1 MYESDTVIKETEGKK
16 LRSKIAEGIFIPF
29 YFASFFVMAYV
40 LFQDFI
46 YIGYLRMNA
55 VVFNGMLVQI
65 QLLSMIGFITSGA
78 TKKRFFIAH
87 LGNAILLILAAISVF
102 VRHQEA
108 GILGFVVVVSI
119 HFILWRI
126 EKYTTRIKQLSFSE
140 LRLKMKKEENEQL
153 RLYSSVIEQSPL
165 SIVITDEKG
174 NIKYVNP
181 YFTEVTG
188 YTLDEVLGKHTRI
201 LKSNKNAPDTYK
213 TLWENITQGEKWVG
227 EFTNI
232 DKNGD
237 EFYERAVIS
246 PIVGENGKTSY
257 YVSIKENITEA
268 LLLRN
273 TLDNQ
278 SRFIS
283 QLIDV
288 IPNSIF
294 YVDKDD
300 IFLGSNA
307 EFTRVYQSDVEGDRG
322 MNLKD
327 TSWMDHKKY
336 HRFMEM
342 RQESVKTGKPVIRQ
356 ILANVNGK
364 ETAVLY
370 CVNAYYN
377 SDGSIGGYIGMLT
390 DISELKEKE
399 IELQNAL
406 IQANAA
412 TEAKSMFLANMSH
425 EIRTPMNAV
434 IGMSYLALKTQ
445 LTEKQRDYLLKINSA
460 ATSLL
465 RIVND
470 ILDFSKIEA
479 GKLKMEKLEFNLDQV
494 ISKSIELLI
503 PKAREKS
510 LEMIYH
516 LSCDIPEQLMGDPLR
531 LGQVVTNLVSN
542 AVKFTHSG
550 EIRVD
555 VIQEEQ
561 KDQRICLKFSV
572 SDTGIGIS
580 KENQDK
586 LFEAFTQSDNSI
598 TRQYGGTGL
607 GLTISKTLV
616 EMMNGRLWLE
626 SEENI
631 GSTFYFTAWFDLG
644 ETANFKKCITLQ
656 DIKKIKTLVVDD
668 NTAAGEIMKEY
679 MENMGATVDL
689 ASSGHQAIDMIQKN
703 DAEAPYQ
710 LLLIDWN
717 MPELDGMETVKQIYA
732 LSEIENKPLV
742 VFVTAYD
749 MEEMK
754 KSAETLE
761 VAAFLSK
768 PVTQSSLYDAIVN
781 IFAEAF
787 PLSAKEAS
795 QFGDGYTFDGIRIL
809 LAEDN
814 EVNQQIACE
823 LLESQGCRVA
833 VSNNGLQAVQRFC
846 SSKEEYDLIFM
857 DIQMPEMDG
866 FEAAKRIREA
876 DTEIPIIA
884 MTARNMQEEKE
895 RCYQAGMNDHIAK
908 PIDPKTLMQLVSKWV
923 KARNSI
929 KWEAYGE
936 EPSSE
941 FEESVEQ
948 RLFESIYG
956 IDAKTGLLR
965 VAGNTELYERLLYKF
980 ATGQQGTMEKIRDQ
994 MEDSEEMLKEAHLLK
1009 GVAGNIGATE
1019 VYHLADELEKMAGT
1033 ECPTSEIKLVVERL
1047 LREFD
1052 KVSAEILFATQN
1064 MDGVSNGEY
1073 IGDKANEAIQKLS
1086 KMLKKG
1092 DVEGIAYFNEISP
1105 ILRLSIGEAPFKT
1118 IAYYIE
1124 RYEFEEAA
1132 VVIEKWSGNN
1142 EQWG

>member
-1 MYESDTVIKETEGKK
+1 MHESDTIIKESEGRN
-16 LRSKIAEGIFIPF
+16 LGSKITEGIFIPI
-29 YFASFFVMAYV
+29 YFASFLLMAYV
-40 LFQDFI
+40 LCQNFI
-46 YIGYLRMNA
+46 YIGHLKMNA
-55 VVFNGMLVQI
+55 VVFNGILVQI

-78 TKKRFFIAH
+78 TKKRFYIAY
-87 LGNAILLILAAISVF
+87 LGNAILLILSAVSFF
-102 VRHQEA
+102 VKHQEI
-108 GILGFVVVVSI
+108 GVLGFAIIVSI
-119 HFILWRI
+119 HLILWRF

-140 LRLKMKKEENEQL
+140 LRFKMKKEENEQL

-188 YTLDEVLGKHTRI
+188 YTLEEVLGKHTRI
-201 LKSNKNAPDTYK
+201 LKSNKNEPDTYK
-213 TLWENITQGEKWVG
+213 TLWENITQGEKWIG

-246 PIVGENGKTSY
+246 PIVGENGKTAY
-257 YVSIKENITEA
+257 YVSIKENITEE

-278 SRFIS
+278 SSFIS

-294 YVDKDD
+294 YVDKED

-307 EFTRVYQSDVEGDRG
+307 EFERVYQADVEGQRG

-327 TSWMDHKKY
+327 TPWMDRIKY
-336 HRFMEM
+336 QRFTEM

-356 ILANVNGK
+356 IQANVNGK

-370 CVNAYYN
+370 CVNAYYT

-399 IELQNAL
+399 LELQDAL

-479 GKLKMEKLEFNLDQV
+479 GKLKMEQLEFNLDQV

-503 PKAREKS
+503 PKAREKN

-516 LSCDIPEQLMGDPLR
+516 LSCDIPEQLIGDPLR

-555 VIQEEQ
+555 VIQEEL
-561 KDQRICLKFSV
+561 KDQRICLKFSI

-616 EMMNGRLWLE
+616 EMMNGQLWLE
-626 SEENI
+626 SEENV
-631 GSTFYFTAWFDLG
+631 GSTFYFTVWFDLG
-644 ETANFKKCITLQ
+644 ETENTRKCITLQ
-656 DIKKIKTLVVDD
+656 DMKKIKALIVDD

-679 MENMGATVDL
+679 VENMGAKVDL
-689 ASSGHQAIDMIQKN
+689 ASSGRQAIDMIQKN
-703 DAEAPYQ
+703 GPYQ

-717 MPELDGMETVKQIYA
+717 MPELDGMKTVRQIYA

-742 VFVTAYD
+742 IFVTAYD

-761 VAAFLSK
+761 VAGFLAK

-795 QFGDGYTFDGIRIL
+795 QFGEGYAFDGISIL

-823 LLESQGCRVA
+823 LLESQGCKVA
-833 VSNNGLQAVQRFC
+833 VTNNGLQAVQRFC
-846 SSKEEYDLIFM
+846 NRKEKYDLVFM
-857 DIQMPEMDG
+857 DIQMPLMDG
-866 FEAAKRIREA
+866 FQAAKQIR
-876 DTEIPIIA
+876 DIDDEIPIIA
-884 MTARNMQEEKE
+884 MTAGNVQEEEE
-895 RCYQAGMNDHIAK
+895 RCFQAGMNDHIAK
-908 PIDPKTLMQLVSKWV
+908 PIDPEILMGMVSKWV
-923 KARNSI
+923 KTKSLKQWEGREKETFSESEMSI
-929 KWEAYGE
+929 
-936 EPSSE
+936 
-941 FEESVEQ
+941 EQ
-948 RLFESIYG
+948 RKFESIYG
-956 IDAKTGLLR
+956 IDAKAGLLR
-965 VAGNTELYERLLYKF
+965 VAGNIELYEKLLYKF
-980 ATGQQGTMEKIRDQ
+980 ATGQQGTMEKIRERIEDQ
-994 MEDSEEMLKEAHLLK
+994 EELQKEAHLLK

-1019 VYHLADELEKMAGT
+1019 VYHLADELDRMTKEGISSA
-1033 ECPTSEIKLVVERL
+1033 EIKLIVEKL

-1064 MDGVSNGEY
+1064 MDAVSNREY
-1073 IGDKANEAIQKLS
+1073 IGEKADEAIQKLS

-1092 DVEGIAYFNEISP
+1092 DMEGVAYFNEISP
-1105 ILRLSIGEAPFKT
+1105 ILRLSIGEVPFKT
-1118 IAYYIE
+1118 ITYYIE

-1132 VVIEKWSGNN
+1132 IVIEKWSGMN
-1142 EQWG
+1142 ERRG